1 MLTAAPWATTTAA
14 RTRAA
19 RLTATPSR
27 RRAAR
32 RTTRAARAAR
42 RTAAKAWRKGSA
54 PASGAQQS
62 RVCCGSRLAEEILKT
77 AAAQDEQH
85 HDLRQPEGPGR
96 GPRGIRSWLP
106 LVRKTKPALKHV
118 GLVVVS
124 TVCCCGQGLRVHRPG
139 VAVGKSLPRALAAP
153 SSLAGAGALQC
164 ADVTI
169 TK

>member
-32 RTTRAARAAR
+32 RTIRAARAAR

-106 LVRKTKPALKHV
+106 LVRKTKPALKRV
-118 GLVVVS
+118 VVVS
-124 TVCCCGQGLRVHRPG
+124 TVVAGRDCESTAQVWQSVSPCHALWRRRARSHR
-139 VAVGKSLPRALAAP
+139 LALVRCSAR
-153 SSLAGAGALQC
+153 
-164 ADVTI
+164 T
-169 TK
+169 